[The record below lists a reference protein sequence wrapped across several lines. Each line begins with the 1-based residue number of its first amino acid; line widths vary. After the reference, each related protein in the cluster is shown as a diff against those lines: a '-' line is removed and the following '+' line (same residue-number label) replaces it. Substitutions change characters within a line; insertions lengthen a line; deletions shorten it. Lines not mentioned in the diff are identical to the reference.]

1 MTQRLGACYVIVNDR
16 IDFRIKIYKFVKAGK
31 RKKEGSCKEKEAL
44 GSTGRAGNFAERE
57 GELRSSFK
65 DF

>member
-31 RKKEGSCKEKEAL
+31 RKKKGVVRKRKHSDRQGGPGILRRGRGS
-44 GSTGRAGNFAERE
+44 
-57 GELRSSFK
+57 
-65 DF
+65 